1 MQAAQQVTLDTK
13 SLLDTIDLFFS
24 VVRIIAALSLMVSL
38 TRGTPLLIL
47 KIETLA
53 TYIPDKAI

>member
-1 MQAAQQVTLDTK
+1 MTLDTK

-24 VVRIIAALSLMVSL
+24 VARIIAALTFMVSL

-53 TYIPDKAI
+53 TYIPDKSI